1 MKKELLVAELNKNNE
16 FNELCTP
23 EKLTKLLD
31 KDVYVINNVFV
42 SGGVSGGQLLTGAE
56 LDCPY
61 VTVGKEY
68 TLHNIE
74 QPSEFDRL
82 EIWGEGYD
90 DRYGFKIKAS
100 YDSINKCITFSL
112 TECPQDEREPTPRL
126 PRPCYLT
133 LFIAFSSIL

>member
-42 SGGVSGGQLLTGAE
+42 SDGQWLTGAE

-82 EIWGEGYD
+82 EIWSEGYD
-90 DRYGFKIKAS
+90 GNRYGFKIKAS
-100 YDSINKCITFSL
+100 YDSQNKCLTFSL
-112 TECPQDEREPTPRL
+112 TKCPRDDREPTPRL

-133 LFIAFSSIL
+133 LFIVFSSIL